1 MTPADLSRTVL
12 HAVRRAVDEDVLRAP
27 VPARVRVERTR
38 PGGSGDYACAVA
50 LQLAGE
56 AGLPA
61 LEVARILRE
70 RVAAEP
76 GIGRV
81 EVTGPGFLSF
91 TLDAPADRDRAV
103 LDAVRERGLAYG
115 HGDAL
120 RGEALQL
127 HHAREV
133 RAAVTA
139 DAVRRL
145 LTAQGARV
153 RVGCEEAGVVEEE
166 EWGRLGAGPDG
177 YGPDADGPDADGPDA
192 DGPGADV
199 PDVYGAGAYGPDADG
214 PGADGAGAPERIVIR
229 PVPAGAT
236 GAELLARLGRDAAR
250 WGLLRP
256 AAHDRAPLGPDLL
269 VQGEANPLFRVR
281 YAYARTR
288 ALTRNAAAL
297 GFAAAPEGAPPAGP
311 SAGRDPDPRVDP
323 TPYARPTA
331 AGLEPAA
338 HGSPVPATP
347 YAEPGPYA
355 EPAPYAVPAT
365 PDAEPGPYAELAAL
379 CSEPG
384 PDAEPAPYAGL
395 PVPYS
400 ELVPYAEPPARPLLD
415 LLADHPGVLLAA
427 ARHRAPDRV
436 ARQLEAVAHAFFD
449 FHDACP
455 PLPLG
460 DEKPSAAHRSRLALA
475 EAAGTVLAGGLSL
488 LGISAPAHL

>member
-115 HGDAL
+115 HGDAF

-145 LTAQGARV
+145 LAAQGARV
-153 RVGCEEAGVVEEE
+153 RVGCEEAGAAEER
-166 EWGRLGAGPDG
+166 EWERLGASLDA
-177 YGPDADGPDADGPDA
+177 YGPDVSGSDV
-192 DGPGADV
+192 PG
-199 PDVYGAGAYGPDADG
+199 PDVYGADV
-214 PGADGAGAPERIVIR
+214 PERIVIR
-229 PVPAGAT
+229 PVPAGVT
-236 GAELLARLGRDAAR
+236 GAELLGRLGPDAAR

-256 AAHDRAPLGPDLL
+256 AAHDRAALGPDLL

-297 GFAAAPEGAPPAGP
+297 GFASEPEGVAPAGP
-311 SAGRDPDPRVDP
+311 GTGRDSDPYVGSA
-323 TPYARPTA
+323 PYAEPAA
-331 AGLEPAA
+331 AGVEAPA
-338 HGSPVPATP
+338 HGSP
-347 YAEPGPYA
+347 EPVAPYA
-355 EPAPYAVPAT
+355 EPAPHA
-365 PDAEPGPYAELAAL
+365 G
-379 CSEPG
+379 
-384 PDAEPAPYAGL
+384 PAPCG
-395 PVPYS
+395 
-400 ELVPYAEPPARPLLD
+400 EPPARPLLD

-449 FHDACP
+449 FHDSCP
-455 PLPLG
+455 PLPMG

>member
-1 MTPADLSRTVL
+1 MAKPGRGVPLLLPYACPVTPADLSRTVL
-12 HAVRRAVDEDVLRAP
+12 HAVHRAVAENALRAP

-50 LQLAGE
+50 LQLAGD

-81 EVTGPGFLSF
+81 EITGPGFLSF
-91 TLDAPADRDRAV
+91 TLDAPGDSDRAV
-103 LDAVRERGLAYG
+103 LDAVREQGSAYG
-115 HGDAL
+115 HEGAL
-120 RGEALQL
+120 RDEVLQF

-145 LTAQGARV
+145 VVSQGARV
-153 RVGCEEAGVVEEE
+153 RISCEEAGEEGE
-166 EWGRLGAGPDG
+166 AEWGLLGVTVDAYGTPPVTSPAGPS
-177 YGPDADGPDADGPDA
+177 
-192 DGPGADV
+192 
-199 PDVYGAGAYGPDADG
+199 
-214 PGADGAGAPERIVIR
+214 APLIPVR

-236 GAELLARLGRDAAR
+236 ARELLERLGPDATR

-256 AAHDRAPLGPDLL
+256 ASHDRAPLGDELL
-269 VQGEANPLFRVR
+269 VQGEANPLFLVR

-288 ALTRNAAAL
+288 ALTRGAAAL
-297 GFAAAPEGAPPAGP
+297 GF
-311 SAGRDPDPRVDP
+311 
-323 TPYARPTA
+323 TA
-331 AGLEPAA
+331 ASDAA
-338 HGSPVPATP
+338 
-347 YAEPGPYA
+347 
-355 EPAPYAVPAT
+355 PAPY
-365 PDAEPGPYAELAAL
+365 E
-379 CSEPG
+379 S
-384 PDAEPAPYAGL
+384 
-395 PVPYS
+395 S
-400 ELVPYAEPPARPLLD
+400 ARPLLD
-415 LLADHPGVLLAA
+415 LLADHPRVLLTA

-449 FHDACP
+449 FHDSCP
-455 PLPLG
+455 PLPSG

>member
-12 HAVRRAVDEDVLRAP
+12 HAVRRAVDEDVLRVP

-153 RVGCEEAGVVEEE
+153 RVGCEEAVATEEE
-166 EWGRLGAGPDG
+166 EWGRLGAGPD
-177 YGPDADGPDADGPDA
+177 A
-192 DGPGADV
+192 DGPGAHG
-199 PDVYGAGAYGPDADG
+199 PDV
-214 PGADGAGAPERIVIR
+214 DGAGAPERIVIR

-297 GFAAAPEGAPPAGP
+297 GFAAAPEGALPAGP
-311 SAGRDPDPRVDP
+311 SAGRNPDPCVGP
-323 TPYARPTA
+323 AA

-338 HGSPVPATP
+338 HGSPEPAPDAEPTTPFAGPPVPYRELAP
-347 YAEPGPYA
+347 YAEP
-355 EPAPYAVPAT
+355 T
-365 PDAEPGPYAELAAL
+365 T
-379 CSEPG
+379 
-384 PDAEPAPYAGL
+384 PYAG
-395 PVPYS
+395 PTDPYPQPTT
-400 ELVPYAEPPARPLLD
+400 PYAEPPARPLLD

>member
-12 HAVRRAVDEDVLRAP
+12 HAVRRAVDESALHAP

-50 LQLAGE
+50 LQLAGP

-81 EVTGPGFLSF
+81 EITGPGFLSF
-91 TLDAPADRDRAV
+91 TVDTPADSDRAV
-103 LDAVRERGLAYG
+103 LDAVREQGVAYG

-120 RGEALQL
+120 RGEEILLA
-127 HHAREV
+127 HAPEV

-145 LTAQGARV
+145 LAAQGARV
-153 RVGCEEAGVVEEE
+153 QVGCEEAGEADTDA
-166 EWGRLGAGPDG
+166 WRRLGVA
-177 YGPDADGPDADGPDA
+177 PDADWAAPDAYGAAPDA
-192 DGPGADV
+192 HGAAADAYRAAA
-199 PDVYGAGAYGPDADG
+199 DAYGAAPDAYR
-214 PGADGAGAPERIVIR
+214 AAAPDPLGGTVR

-236 GAELLARLGRDAAR
+236 AAELLERLGADAAR

-256 AAHDRAPLGPDLL
+256 AAHDRAPLGDDLL

-281 YAYARTR
+281 YAHARAR
-288 ALTRNAAAL
+288 ALTRNAADL
-297 GFAAAPEGAPPAGP
+297 GFT
-311 SAGRDPDPRVDP
+311 S
-323 TPYARPTA
+323 
-331 AGLEPAA
+331 EPAA
-338 HGSPVPATP
+338 HEEPA
-347 YAEPGPYA
+347 AREDA
-355 EPAPYAVPAT
+355 APYAAHEQ
-365 PDAEPGPYAELAAL
+365 AGP
-379 CSEPG
+379 S
-384 PDAEPAPYAGL
+384 PYTG
-395 PVPYS
+395 
-400 ELVPYAEPPARPLLD
+400 PARPLLH
-415 LLADHPGVLLAA
+415 LLADHPRVLLAA

-449 FHDACP
+449 FHDGCP
-455 PLPLG
+455 PLPSG

>member
-1 MTPADLSRTVL
+1 MAKPGRGRALVLPYACPVTPADLSRTVL

-177 YGPDADGPDADGPDA
+177 YRPDA

-199 PDVYGAGAYGPDADG
+199 PDVYGPGAHGPD
-214 PGADGAGAPERIVIR
+214 ADGAGAPERIVIR

-236 GAELLARLGRDAAR
+236 GAELLVRLGRDAAR

-256 AAHDRAPLGPDLL
+256 AAHDRATLGPDLL

-311 SAGRDPDPRVDP
+311 SAGRDPDPCVGP
-323 TPYARPTA
+323 AA

-338 HGSPVPATP
+338 HGNPEPAP
-347 YAEPGPYA
+347 YAEPTTPYA
-355 EPAPYAVPAT
+355 EPAPYA
-365 PDAEPGPYAELAAL
+365 GPT
-379 CSEPG
+379 
-384 PDAEPAPYAGL
+384 
-395 PVPYS
+395 VPYS
-400 ELVPYAEPPARPLLD
+400 EPDPSAQPATAYAEPPARPLLD

>member
-177 YGPDADGPDADGPDA
+177 YGPDADGPDADGP
-192 DGPGADV
+192 GADV
-199 PDVYGAGAYGPDADG
+199 PDVYGP
-214 PGADGAGAPERIVIR
+214 GAPERIVIR

-355 EPAPYAVPAT
+355 EPA
-365 PDAEPGPYAELAAL
+365 AL

-400 ELVPYAEPPARPLLD
+400 EPVPYAEPPARPLLD

>member
-12 HAVRRAVDEDVLRAP
+12 HAVHRAVAENALRAP

-50 LQLAGE
+50 LQLAGD

-81 EVTGPGFLSF
+81 EITGPGFLSF
-91 TLDAPADRDRAV
+91 TLDAPGDSDRAV
-103 LDAVRERGLAYG
+103 LDAVREQGSAYG
-115 HGDAL
+115 HGGAL
-120 RGEALQL
+120 RDEVLRF

-145 LTAQGARV
+145 VVSQGARV
-153 RVGCEEAGVVEEE
+153 RISCEEAGEAGEA
-166 EWGRLGAGPDG
+166 EWGLLGVTVD
-177 YGPDADGPDADGPDA
+177 
-192 DGPGADV
+192 
-199 PDVYGAGAYGPDADG
+199 AYGTPPVTSPAD
-214 PGADGAGAPERIVIR
+214 PSAPLIPVR

-236 GAELLARLGRDAAR
+236 ARELLERLGPDATR

-256 AAHDRAPLGPDLL
+256 ASHDRAPLGDELL
-269 VQGEANPLFRVR
+269 VQGEGNPLFLVR

-288 ALTRNAAAL
+288 ALTRGAAAL
-297 GFAAAPEGAPPAGP
+297 GFTSASDAVLEAPPA
-311 SAGRDPDPRVDP
+311 
-323 TPYARPTA
+323 
-331 AGLEPAA
+331 
-338 HGSPVPATP
+338 
-347 YAEPGPYA
+347 
-355 EPAPYAVPAT
+355 PAPY
-365 PDAEPGPYAELAAL
+365 E
-379 CSEPG
+379 S
-384 PDAEPAPYAGL
+384 
-395 PVPYS
+395 
-400 ELVPYAEPPARPLLD
+400 PARPLLD
-415 LLADHPGVLLAA
+415 LLADHPRVLLAA

-449 FHDACP
+449 FHDSCP
-455 PLPLG
+455 PLPSG

>member
-61 LEVARILRE
+61 LEVARILRD

-115 HGDAL
+115 HGVAF

-145 LTAQGARV
+145 LAAQGARV
-153 RVGCEEAGVVEEE
+153 RVGCEEAGAEDA
-166 EWGRLGAGPDG
+166 WARLG
-177 YGPDADGPDADGPDA
+177 
-192 DGPGADV
+192 V
-199 PDVYGAGAYGPDADG
+199 RPDVYGPDVY
-214 PGADGAGAPERIVIR
+214 GAGAPERIVIR

-236 GAELLARLGRDAAR
+236 GAELLERLGPDAAR

-256 AAHDRAPLGPDLL
+256 AAHDRAALGPDLL

-297 GFAAAPEGAPPAGP
+297 GSASEPEGVAPAGPPAGQGP
-311 SAGRDPDPRVDP
+311 APHAG
-323 TPYARPTA
+323 
-331 AGLEPAA
+331 
-338 HGSPVPATP
+338 
-347 YAEPGPYA
+347 PGPY
-355 EPAPYAVPAT
+355 
-365 PDAEPGPYAELAAL
+365 G
-379 CSEPG
+379 
-384 PDAEPAPYAGL
+384 
-395 PVPYS
+395 
-400 ELVPYAEPPARPLLD
+400 EPPARPLLD

-427 ARHRAPDRV
+427 ARH
-436 ARQLEAVAHAFFD
+436 
-449 FHDACP
+449 
-455 PLPLG
+455 
-460 DEKPSAAHRSRLALA
+460 
-475 EAAGTVLAGGLSL
+475 
-488 LGISAPAHL
+488 